1 MSSQTL
7 MTLTAEFDSL
17 RTRIQATTDSDERL
31 EILLQIREVAEQL
44 NDEIQQVLYEL
55 TGVRSH

>member
-7 MTLTAEFDSL
+7 MTLAAEFDSL
-17 RTRIQATTDSDERL
+17 RTRFKATTDSDERV
-31 EILLQIREVAEQL
+31 EILLHIREVAEQL

-55 TGVRSH
+55 TGVPSP